1 MEPFRALANDL
12 SNNDDSASKLEF
24 REEEDDAIGVEKEE
38 AEKADP
44 PN

>member
-1 MEPFRALANDL
+1 MEPFRAFANDL

-24 REEEDDAIGVEKEE
+24 REEEDVAVDVEE
-38 AEKADP
+38 AEEADP